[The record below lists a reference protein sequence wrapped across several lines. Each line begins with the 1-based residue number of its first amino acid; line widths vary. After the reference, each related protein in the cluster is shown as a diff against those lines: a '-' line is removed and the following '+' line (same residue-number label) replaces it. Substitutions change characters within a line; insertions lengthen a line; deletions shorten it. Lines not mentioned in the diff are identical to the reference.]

1 MAKKKT
7 GFGFN
12 PEGSTF
18 VFGDVKHDVGRIFI
32 EGNSQFAR
40 NDYSAMLNRFGSVNK
55 IRNSDI
61 QIGIQRIFGENPLRA
76 GKKPAHA

>member
-1 MAKKKT
+1 MSKKKT

-18 VFGDVKHDVGRIFI
+18 VFGNVKQGVGKIFI
-32 EGNSQFAR
+32 EGHSQFAR

-61 QIGIQRIFGENPLRA
+61 QIGIQRIFGEGPLHSR
-76 GKKPAHA
+76 KKPAHA